1 MFMGRNCRSLEK
13 RFEKDL
19 APPLAGYLERREL
32 HSPLLA
38 KKPLLIR
45 QAVAGIQPMLSRQQ
59 LFALAESQDVESRLV
74 VNDTHTGQ
82 WHLKSGPLGRR
93 SLPSLKQSHWTLLV
107 QGVDL
112 HDDHV
117 AQLRD
122 QFRFIPDARLDDV
135 MISYATD
142 QGGVG
147 PHFDSYDVFL
157 LQVHGQRRWRISQ
170 QKDLSL
176 RDDVPLKILRKFKA
190 EKTWVLNP
198 GDMLYLPPQCA
209 HEGVALGECMTYS
222 IGFKAQTPQA
232 LAQQLLPRFADMDV
246 VKETARYRDQT
257 QAATDHPARIPEHLQ
272 AFAHHAL
279 ETALRQKHASE
290 KVLGEWLSEP
300 KAQVWFDTQDPKGLQ
315 KGVVLDRKTKML
327 YDQRYVYINGESWR
341 CAGADAR
348 ALRSLADQRFLN
360 HQQIQ
365 QSSETLLAVLEEWGQ
380 SGWLHPQAEQID
392 LKN

>member
-1 MFMGRNCRSLEK
+1 M
-13 RFEKDL
+13 
-19 APPLAGYLERREL
+19 RRYWQ
-32 HSPLLA
+32 

-45 QAVAGIQPMLSRQQ
+45 QAVAGIEPMLSRQK
-59 LFALAESQDVESRLV
+59 LFALAQSEDVESRLV
-74 VNDTHTGQ
+74 VNDVATGQ
-82 WHLKSGPLGRR
+82 WRLKSGPFGQR

-112 HDDHV
+112 HDDKV

-142 QGGVG
+142 KGGVG

-170 QKDLSL
+170 QKDLTL
-176 RDDVPLKILRKFKA
+176 RDDTPLKVLRRFKA
-190 EKTWVLNP
+190 QESWVLNP
-198 GDMLYLPPQCA
+198 GDMLYLPPHCA
-209 HEGVALGECMTYS
+209 HDGVALGECMTYS

-232 LAQQLLPRFADMDV
+232 LAQQLLPRFADMEV
-246 VKETARYRDQT
+246 VKEAARYRDQT
-257 QAATDHPARIPEHLQ
+257 QAATVHPACIPERLQ
-272 AFAHHAL
+272 AFAHHSL
-279 ETALRQKHASE
+279 ETALRQKHASQ

-300 KAQVWFDTQDPKGLQ
+300 KAQVWFATQDATEFS

-348 ALRSLADQRFLN
+348 MLRFFANQRALN
-360 HQQIQ
+360 HLQIQ
-365 QSSETLLAVLEEWGQ
+365 QSSELLLSVLKEWMQ
-380 SGWLHPQAEQID
+380 SGWVHPQG
-392 LKN
+392 N

>member
-1 MFMGRNCRSLEK
+1 MRSYWQK
-13 RFEKDL
+13 Q
-19 APPLAGYLERREL
+19 
-32 HSPLLA
+32 
-38 KKPLLIR
+38 PLLIR
-45 QAVAGIQPMLSRQQ
+45 QAVAGIQPMLSRLQ
-59 LFALAESQDVESRLV
+59 LFALAQSEDVESRLV
-74 VNDTHTGQ
+74 IKDAGTGQ
-82 WHLKSGPLGRR
+82 WCLKSGPFGKR

-112 HDDHV
+112 HDDKV

-142 QGGVG
+142 KGGVG

-190 EKTWVLNP
+190 EETWVLNP
-198 GDMLYLPPQCA
+198 GDMLYLPPQYA

-222 IGFKAQTPQA
+222 VGFKAQTPQA

-246 VKETARYRDQT
+246 VKDSARYQDKSQS
-257 QAATDHPARIPEHLQ
+257 ATDHPARIPEHLQ

-279 ETALRQKHASE
+279 ESALRQKHASE

-300 KAQVWFDTQDPKGLQ
+300 KAHVWFETQDTKDLK

-348 ALRSLADQRFLN
+348 ILRSLADQRALN
-360 HQQIQ
+360 QLQIRK
-365 QSSETLLAVLEEWGQ
+365 SSATLLAVLQEWVQ
-380 SGWLHPQAEQID
+380 SGWLHPQGD
-392 LKN
+392 

>member
-1 MFMGRNCRSLEK
+1 LK
-13 RFEKDL
+13 KTL
-19 APPLAGYLERREL
+19 P
-32 HSPLLA
+32 HPLLGTLSA
-38 KKPLLIR
+38 ETFMRRYWQKKPLLIR

-74 VNDTHTGQ
+74 VNDTLTGQ
-82 WHLKSGPLGRR
+82 WRLKSGPMRRR

-112 HDDHV
+112 HDDKV

-190 EKTWVLNP
+190 EETWVLNP

-209 HEGVALGECMTYS
+209 HDGVALGDCMTYS

-246 VKETARYRDQT
+246 VKESARYRDQIH
-257 QAATDHPARIPEHLQ
+257 AATDQPARIPEHLQ

-279 ETALRQKHASE
+279 ESALRQKHASE

-300 KAQVWFDTQDPKGLQ
+300 KAQVWFDTQDPKDLQ

-341 CAGADAR
+341 CEGADAR
-348 ALRSLADQRFLN
+348 TLRSLADQRVLN

-365 QSSETLLAVLEEWGQ
+365 KSSETLLAVLEDWGQ
-380 SGWLHPQAEQID
+380 SGWLHPQGEQTD
-392 LKN
+392 LKS

>member
-1 MFMGRNCRSLEK
+1 MRSYWQK
-13 RFEKDL
+13 Q
-19 APPLAGYLERREL
+19 
-32 HSPLLA
+32 
-38 KKPLLIR
+38 PLLIR
-45 QAVAGIQPMLSRQQ
+45 QAVAGIQPMLSRLQ
-59 LFALAESQDVESRLV
+59 LFALAQSEDVESRLV
-74 VNDTHTGQ
+74 IKDAGTGQ
-82 WHLKSGPLGRR
+82 WCLKSGPFGKR

-112 HDDHV
+112 HDDKV

-142 QGGVG
+142 KGGVG

-190 EKTWVLNP
+190 EETWVLNP
-198 GDMLYLPPQCA
+198 GDMLYLPPQYA

-222 IGFKAQTPQA
+222 VGFKAQTPQA

-246 VKETARYRDQT
+246 VKDSARYQDKSQS
-257 QAATDHPARIPEHLQ
+257 ATDHPARIPEHLQ

-279 ETALRQKHASE
+279 ESALRQKHASE
-290 KVLGEWLSEP
+290 KVLGDWLSEP
-300 KAQVWFDTQDPKGLQ
+300 KAQVWFETQDTKDLK

-348 ALRSLADQRFLN
+348 ILRSLADQRALN
-360 HQQIQ
+360 QLQILK
-365 QSSETLLAVLEEWGQ
+365 SSATLLAVLQEWVQ
-380 SGWLHPQAEQID
+380 SGWLHPQGD
-392 LKN
+392 

>member
-1 MFMGRNCRSLEK
+1 MRSYWQK
-13 RFEKDL
+13 Q
-19 APPLAGYLERREL
+19 
-32 HSPLLA
+32 
-38 KKPLLIR
+38 PLLIR
-45 QAVAGIQPMLSRQQ
+45 QAVAGIQPMLSRLQ
-59 LFALAESQDVESRLV
+59 LFALAQSEDVESRLV
-74 VNDTHTGQ
+74 IKDAGTGQ
-82 WHLKSGPLGRR
+82 WCLKSGPFGKR
-93 SLPSLKQSHWTLLV
+93 SLPSLKQSHWTLLL

-112 HDDHV
+112 HDDKV

-142 QGGVG
+142 KGGVG

-190 EKTWVLNP
+190 EETWVLNP
-198 GDMLYLPPQCA
+198 GDMLYLPPQYA

-222 IGFKAQTPQA
+222 VGFKAQTPQA

-246 VKETARYRDQT
+246 VKDSARYQDKSQS
-257 QAATDHPARIPEHLQ
+257 ATDHPARIPDHLQ

-279 ETALRQKHASE
+279 ESALRQKHASE

-300 KAQVWFDTQDPKGLQ
+300 KAQVWFETQDTKDLK

-348 ALRSLADQRFLN
+348 ILRSLADQRALN
-360 HQQIQ
+360 QLQIRK
-365 QSSETLLAVLEEWGQ
+365 SSATLLAVLQEWVQ
-380 SGWLHPQAEQID
+380 SGWLHPQGD
-392 LKN
+392 

>member
-1 MFMGRNCRSLEK
+1 M
-13 RFEKDL
+13 
-19 APPLAGYLERREL
+19 RRYWQ
-32 HSPLLA
+32 

-82 WHLKSGPLGRR
+82 WRLKSGPLVRR

-112 HDDHV
+112 HDDRV

-176 RDDVPLKILRKFKA
+176 QDDTPLKILRHFKA
-190 EKTWVLNP
+190 QETWLLEP
-198 GDMLYLPPQCA
+198 GDMLYLPPHCA
-209 HEGVALGECMTYS
+209 HEGVAVGECMTYS
-222 IGFKAQTPQA
+222 MGFKAQSPEA
-232 LAQQLLPRFADMDV
+232 LAQELLPRMADL
-246 VKETARYRDQT
+246 QT
-257 QAATDHPARIPEHLQ
+257 
-272 AFAHHAL
+272 F
-279 ETALRQKHASE
+279 
-290 KVLGEWLSEP
+290 
-300 KAQVWFDTQDPKGLQ
+300 
-315 KGVVLDRKTKML
+315 
-327 YDQRYVYINGESWR
+327 
-341 CAGADAR
+341 
-348 ALRSLADQRFLN
+348 
-360 HQQIQ
+360 
-365 QSSETLLAVLEEWGQ
+365 
-380 SGWLHPQAEQID
+380 
-392 LKN
+392 